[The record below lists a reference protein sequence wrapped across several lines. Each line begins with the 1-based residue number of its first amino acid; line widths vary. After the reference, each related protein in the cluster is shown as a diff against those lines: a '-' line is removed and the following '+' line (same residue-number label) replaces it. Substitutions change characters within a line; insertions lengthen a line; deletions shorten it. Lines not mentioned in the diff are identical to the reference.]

1 MEPILLGRLTREFA
15 SAKTNTTEK
24 YGEDLEGENEVAP
37 GKRKLDKEEIMA
49 LTKHAWLYSDLLR
62 AFKEKYLSAL
72 GF

>member
-1 MEPILLGRLTREFA
+1 MEKIG
-15 SAKTNTTEK
+15 
-24 YGEDLEGENEVAP
+24 GGNEVAP

-62 AFKEKYLSAL
+62 AFKEKHSSAL